1 MNNIKI
7 VSLVC
12 LALLITRCNLSP
24 KQEATRVEEAKADVD
39 IAKDHVDEATQE
51 LRLARLD
58 SAKAFSKFTE
68 ESNQKLA
75 ENDQKIAALK
85 VRMERETKEL
95 QVKYKEELDELNQKN
110 DQLKAR
116 MLEYKEATSN
126 KWVAFKHEFNRD
138 LDALGRGISTL
149 ANRHAKKK

>member
-1 MNNIKI
+1 MNTIKI

-12 LALLITRCNLSP
+12 LALLMTRCNLSP

-58 SAKAFSKFTE
+58 SAKAFSKFKE

-116 MLEYKEATSN
+116 ILENKEATSN

-138 LDALGRGISTL
+138 LDALGRGISAL
-149 ANRHAKKK
+149 ANKNAKKK

>member
-110 DQLKAR
+110 DRLKAR
-116 MLEYKEATSN
+116 MLENKEATSN

-138 LDALGRGISTL
+138 LDALGRGISSL
-149 ANRHAKKK
+149 ANKNSKRK

>member
-1 MNNIKI
+1 MNTIKI

-12 LALLITRCNLSP
+12 LALLMTRCNLSP

-58 SAKAFSKFTE
+58 SAKAFSKFKE

-116 MLEYKEATSN
+116 ILENKEATST

-149 ANRHAKKK
+149 ANRNAKKK